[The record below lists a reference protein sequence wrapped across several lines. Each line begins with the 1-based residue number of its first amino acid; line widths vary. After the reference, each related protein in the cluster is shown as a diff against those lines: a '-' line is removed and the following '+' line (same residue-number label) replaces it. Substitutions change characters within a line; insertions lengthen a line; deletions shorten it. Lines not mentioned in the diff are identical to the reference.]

1 MAILTMAVLA
11 KASYLLWPHS
21 YLLTMA
27 ILILTMAPLP
37 RRATHYGRTDYGH
50 TYYGYAYATKAA
62 ATLATYPLVRLK
74 ITQQAQQEYE

>member
-1 MAILTMAVLA
+1 MAVL
-11 KASYLLWPHS
+11 STYH
-21 YLLTMA
+21 
-27 ILILTMAPLP
+27 
-37 RRATHYGRTDYGH
+37 GH